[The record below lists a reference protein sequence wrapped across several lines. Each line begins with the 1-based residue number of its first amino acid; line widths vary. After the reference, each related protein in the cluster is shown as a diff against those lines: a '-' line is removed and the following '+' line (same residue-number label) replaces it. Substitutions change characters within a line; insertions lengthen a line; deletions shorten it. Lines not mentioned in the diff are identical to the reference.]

1 MFFVCL
7 YHFAFLLDFFGNL
20 FGVLF
25 FLFSR
30 FLSKYAKCN
39 IEIVFSFFLFSVYLL
54 LFVIKFYF
62 LFAFNLNR
70 KRTLLFKPSFFWT
83 KQNIVWCIRGD
94 YVFLAVCLW
103 LFSQCNFYFI
113 IYIFF
118 KLNNIVHVS
127 FVPFFYLFVI

>member
-7 YHFAFLLDFFGNL
+7 YHFAFLFDFFGNL
-20 FGVLF
+20 FGVPF

-39 IEIVFSFFLFSVYLL
+39 IEIVFSFFFCFLFISCYLL
-54 LFVIKFYF
+54 LNFIFCLRSILIVNVRYF
-62 LFAFNLNR
+62 LNLFLTN
-70 KRTLLFKPSFFWT
+70 KT
-83 KQNIVWCIRGD
+83 KYRVMYRGD